1 MSRLS
6 IVYIVSLIILGVL
19 LVLTVFQPMA
29 SGEKFTTVV
38 RESVIQRESQWIIQV
53 DIINRE
59 GKTTSYIVNWSS
71 GGETYRQEVSVKDG
85 RVFTYIHYVYPEA
98 VKEGKI
104 DLTIYREGETTPFE
118 EATYY
123 VSFDEE

>member
-19 LVLTVFQPMA
+19 LVFTVFRPMA
-29 SGEKFTTVV
+29 SGERFTTVM
-38 RESVIQRESQWIIQV
+38 RESVIQREDQWIIQV

-59 GKTTSYIVNWSS
+59 GKTTGYVVNWSS
-71 GGETYRQEVSVKDG
+71 GGETYSQEVSVKDG
-85 RVFTYIHYVYPEA
+85 RVFTSIHYVYPEA
-98 VKEGKI
+98 VEEGEVN
-104 DLTIYREGETTPFE
+104 LTIYREGEATPFE

-123 VSFDEE
+123 VSFEEE